1 MPSLKVESEGKIP
14 LVVIL
19 GPTAVGKSKLA
30 IKLAQKFGLEIINAD
45 SMQIYRGMD
54 IGSAKP
60 TLKERSLVTHY
71 LIDIKDPD
79 EEFSAAQYKEV
90 AKNCINSLAQK
101 DTLALVVGGT
111 GFYIRALTKGLF
123 PAPRANLK
131 LRKELKE
138 NEKTQGKW
146 YLYRELEKV
155 DTEAASTIHPNDTFR
170 IIRALEVFHLTGKP
184 ISQHQKEHQFKHSH
198 FNLLK
203 IGLMRERG
211 EIYDRIEK
219 RVDNMI
225 NDGLVD
231 EVRQLLERGY
241 SPTIRP
247 FQSLGYKQVLEH
259 LQGDLSLDEAVSL
272 IKRNTKR
279 YAKRQLTWFR
289 KDSEIRWF
297 TLPQQLPAISEEV
310 KKFLKI

>member
-1 MPSLKVESEGKIP
+1 MLIP
-14 LVVIL
+14 CRY
-19 GPTAVGKSKLA
+19 S
-30 IKLAQKFGLEIINAD
+30 
-45 SMQIYRGMD
+45 
-54 IGSAKP
+54 
-60 TLKERSLVTHY
+60 LKERSLVTHH

-90 AKNCINSLAQK
+90 AKNCIDSLTQK
-101 DTLALVVGGT
+101 GTSTLVVGGT

-123 PAPRANLK
+123 PAPSANLK
-131 LRKELKE
+131 LREELKE
-138 NEKTQGKW
+138 KEKTQGKW

-155 DTEAASTIHPNDTFR
+155 DPEAASTIHPNDTFR
-170 IIRALEVFHLTGKP
+170 IVRALEVFHLTGKP
-184 ISQHQKEHQFKHSH
+184 ISQHQKEHQFKHSL

-203 IGLMRERG
+203 IGLMRKRG
-211 EIYDRIEK
+211 EIYDRIEQ

-225 NDGLVD
+225 KDGLVE
-231 EVRQLLERGY
+231 EVRQLLKKGY
-241 SPTIRP
+241 SPTIKP
-247 FQSLGYKQVLEH
+247 FQSLGYKQILEH
-259 LQGDLSLDEAVSL
+259 LQGDLNLDEAVSL

-297 TLPQQLPAISEEV
+297 ALPQQLPMISEAV

>member
-1 MPSLKVESEGKIP
+1 MPSLKVESEEKIP

-19 GPTAVGKSKLA
+19 GPTAAGKSKLA
-30 IKLAQKFGLEIINAD
+30 IELAQKFGLEIINAD

-60 TLKERSLVTHY
+60 SLKERSLVTHH

-90 AKNCINSLAQK
+90 AKNCIDSLTQK
-101 DTLALVVGGT
+101 GTSILVVGGT

-123 PAPRANLK
+123 PVPSANLK
-131 LRKELKE
+131 LREELKE
-138 NEKTQGKW
+138 KEETQGKW

-155 DTEAASTIHPNDTFR
+155 DPEAASTIHPNDTFR
-170 IIRALEVFHLTGKP
+170 IVRALEVFHLTGKP
-184 ISQHQKEHQFKHSH
+184 ISQHQKEHQFKHSL

-203 IGLMRERG
+203 IGLMRKRG
-211 EIYDRIEK
+211 EIYDRIEL

-225 NDGLVD
+225 KDGLVE
-231 EVRQLLERGY
+231 EVRQLLKKGY
-241 SPTIRP
+241 SPTIKP
-247 FQSLGYKQVLEH
+247 FQSLGYKQILEY
-259 LQGDLSLDEAVSL
+259 LQGDLNLDEAVSL

-297 TLPQQLPAISEEV
+297 ALPQQLPMISEAV